1 MEAQAALKQ
10 SEIIHQRLKARWK
23 AKDQPTEPKAPP
35 APEPLPVQERPKPVK
50 APKDRPPPKPKGSNA
65 TKASKAPTVP
75 KTKTAAGF
83 IVGSD
88 DETDASMAKPVSQAR
103 AKVPKG
109 SASQPTGNGRA
120 SSSFSNTK
128 SAPASLSLPPPPA
141 PKVYQSAIKLI
152 SDAEREKIEKER
164 LEKVAAKKRVK
175 TEQARVARKKREDDK
190 ARERKKQQLT
200 DEAKENGIELS
211 EEMLEAQVKAYMEKR
226 EVRKPLRFPK
236 GVD

>member
-10 SEIIHQRLKARWK
+10 SEIIRQRLEARWK
-23 AKDQPTEPKAPP
+23 AKDQSTKPKAPA

-50 APKDRPPPKPKGSNA
+50 APKERPPPKPKGSNA
-65 TKASKAPTVP
+65 IKAPKAPTVL
-75 KTKTAAGF
+75 KTKTAMGF
-83 IVGSD
+83 IVDSD
-88 DETDASMAKPVSQAR
+88 DETDASTTKPVSQAR

-109 SASQPTGNGRA
+109 SASQPTGNGSA
-120 SSSFSNTK
+120 SPSFNNTK
-128 SAPASLSLPPPPA
+128 SASASLPLPPPPV

-152 SDAEREKIEKER
+152 SDIEREKIEKER
-164 LEKVAAKKRVK
+164 LEKVAAKKRLK
-175 TEQARVARKKREDDK
+175 NEQARVARKKRDDGK

-211 EEMLEAQVKAYMEKR
+211 KEMLEAQVKAYMEKR
-226 EVRKPLRFPK
+226 EVGKPLRFTK